1 MSTQNDLLDGND
13 SNLERLS
20 DEAPEQSDMC
30 LNWQDD
36 VDNNFPNC
44 EPDACGDYCGTTAP
58 RYLEVLEFTHFV
70 TMFEFDGNG
79 ENYKNKKLIDR
90 ITVSV
95 VLDLGC
101 GNTTENVYESE

>member
-1 MSTQNDLLDGND
+1 MVLWNT
-13 SNLERLS
+13 
-20 DEAPEQSDMC
+20 
-30 LNWQDD
+30 
-36 VDNNFPNC
+36 
-44 EPDACGDYCGTTAP
+44 CGDYCGTTAP

-101 GNTTENVYESE
+101 GNTTDNVYESE

>member
-1 MSTQNDLLDGND
+1 MDKQASLLGVQNNKLSTV
-13 SNLERLS
+13 
-20 DEAPEQSDMC
+20 QSDMLAENLEHSC
-30 LNWQDD
+30 SVVVENLVTSSTHDT
-36 VDNNFPNC
+36 
-44 EPDACGDYCGTTAP
+44 CGDYCGTTAP

-79 ENYKNKKLIDR
+79 ANYKNKKLIDR

>member
-1 MSTQNDLLDGND
+1 MKKQLAEVVDGTEIKETIGQEILYSCENNGANDLC
-13 SNLERLS
+13 STKKY
-20 DEAPEQSDMC
+20 AT
-30 LNWQDD
+30 
-36 VDNNFPNC
+36 
-44 EPDACGDYCGTTAP
+44 CGDYCGTTAP

-101 GNTTENVYESE
+101 GNTKN